1 MDLKKRNGQKNY
13 YEIYIRANIDLK
25 QVAFTNK
32 LNYLFLNRKLVKQ
45 NYSDSSKQNKNCWW
59 DSFFDTWGPVS
70 LALLLYIGIRH
81 YIAEARYIP
90 SGSMLPGLKVNDR
103 LIVEKISL
111 RKRSPFRGE
120 IIVFNSPY
128 SFDKKLIA
136 DRQKQLPSKL
146 KCSLITFPLI
156 SFIPSLPD
164 RACDAYIKRV
174 IAVGGDNLV
183 VNSMGDII
191 LNGRS
196 IDEPYVQYFCSNK
209 PEFNLC
215 RSITTTVP
223 KGHVFVLGDNR
234 ANSWDS
240 RFWPAGGFL
249 PEKEIIG
256 KATWRFWPITRFGT
270 LD

>member
-1 MDLKKRNGQKNY
+1 MQQNFSESNKETKK
-13 YEIYIRANIDLK
+13 
-25 QVAFTNK
+25 
-32 LNYLFLNRKLVKQ
+32 
-45 NYSDSSKQNKNCWW
+45 CWW
-59 DSFFDTWGPVS
+59 YAFFDTWGPI
-70 LALLLYIGIRH
+70 ALTLLFYIGFRNF
-81 YIAEARYIP
+81 IAEARYIP

-111 RKRSPFRGE
+111 RERSPSHGE
-120 IIVFNSPY
+120 IVVFNSPY
-128 SFDKKLIA
+128 SFDEKLIA
-136 DRQKQLPSKL
+136 ERERRLPSKFQCAL
-146 KCSLITFPLI
+146 VTFPLI
-156 SFIPSLPD
+156 SWMPIFGD

-174 IAVGGDNLV
+174 VALEGDSLV
-183 VNSMGDII
+183 INRKGEIV

-196 IDEPYVQYFCSNK
+196 IDETYVEYFCPSK
-209 PEFNLC
+209 SKFNLC
-215 RSITTTVP
+215 PSMTKVVP

-256 KATWRFWPITRFGT
+256 KATWRFWPISRFGV

>member
-1 MDLKKRNGQKNY
+1 MQ
-13 YEIYIRANIDLK
+13 
-25 QVAFTNK
+25 
-32 LNYLFLNRKLVKQ
+32 Q
-45 NYSDSSKQNKNCWW
+45 NYSDSSKKNKNFWW
-59 DSFFDTWGPVS
+59 HSFFDTWGPVS
-70 LALLLYIGIRH
+70 LTVLLYIGIRNF
-81 YIAEARYIP
+81 IAEARYIP

-103 LIVEKISL
+103 LIVEKLSL
-111 RKRSPFRGE
+111 RKRSPSRGE
-120 IIVFNSPY
+120 IVVFNSPY

-136 DRQKQLPSKL
+136 DRQAPLPSNL

-156 SFIPSLPD
+156 SWIPTFAD

-174 IAVGGDNLV
+174 IAVGGDRLLIDNQGALV
-183 VNSMGDII
+183 

-196 IDEPYVQYFCSNK
+196 IEEPYVEYFCSMK
-209 PEFNLC
+209 AEFNLC

-240 RFWPAGGFL
+240 RFWPSGGFL

-256 KATWRFWPITRFGT
+256 TATWRFWPISRFGKPN
-270 LD
+270 